1 MAGARPQRLSDGEVA
16 ASLPD
21 HWTHDGEWLRRTFS
35 FNDFSEAF
43 GFMAR
48 VALAADRLDHHP
60 NWSNVYSTV
69 VVSLQTHDADAVTAL
84 DLELAAEMNRCA
96 GG

>member
-1 MAGARPQRLSDGEVA
+1 
-16 ASLPD
+16 
-21 HWTHDGEWLRRTFS
+21 
-35 FNDFSEAF
+35 
-43 GFMAR
+43 MAR
-48 VALAADRLDHHP
+48 AALAADRLDHHP

-69 VVSLQTHDADAVTAL
+69 DVSLQTHDAGGVTSL